1 MKKRM
6 KSIERKTPAEIF
18 ADVFKVCMIILM
30 IAYVV
35 SLLLPICWMVINSFK
50 GYIEYYETP
59 SYTLPKDVMGGLRE
73 NYAFMFNKLKITRIV
88 PGHGRSVFTVW
99 DMLRNSVI
107 LSVFSPL
114 FSNFMFMICGYV
126 LAKYKFPCRDL
137 IYSVG
142 IVVMILPLFG
152 SSGSAMVFRKATGSY
167 DNMFLMIV
175 TGVSCAFSG
184 INFLMFHSAFKG
196 IPWTYAEAV
205 FLDGGGHFTVFV
217 KIMLPMI
224 FPTFGVL
231 SLLGFLGTWNNYELF
246 LVWLPSYANLA
257 FGVYMMQNDLRVELG
272 VTTPQILAAFVI
284 VSIPTAAL
292 YFSIQ
297 KFFISSFQVGGL
309 KG

>member
-1 MKKRM
+1 ME
-6 KSIERKTPAEIF
+6 SE
-18 ADVFKVCMIILM
+18 
-30 IAYVV
+30 
-35 SLLLPICWMVINSFK
+35 
-50 GYIEYYETP
+50 
-59 SYTLPKDVMGGLRE
+59 
-73 NYAFMFNKLKITRIV
+73 
-88 PGHGRSVFTVW
+88 TVW
-99 DMLRNSVI
+99 EMLKNSVL

-114 FSNFMFMICGYV
+114 FSNLMFMICGYV
-126 LAKYKFPCRDL
+126 LAKYNFPGKDL

-152 SSGSAMVFRKATGSY
+152 SSASTMVFRKATGSY

-184 INFLMFHSAFKG
+184 INFLMFYSAFKG

-205 FLDGGGHFTVFV
+205 FLDGGGHLTVFV

-231 SLLGFLGTWNNYELF
+231 SLLGFLGAWNNYELF

-257 FGVYMMQNDLRVELG
+257 FGVYMMQNYLRIELG

-284 VSIPTAAL
+284 VSIPTAGL

-297 KFFISSFQVGGL
+297 KFFISSFKVGGL